1 MNPYVTSITA
11 KQRQRDLRSEAEMSR
26 RAQAAGAAEVD
37 APSPSSGVALRLR
50 QAIAGAWSL
59 AAVNEPAV
67 PRLHDY
73 PYTPSV

>member
-26 RAQAAGAAEVD
+26 RAQAAAELA

-50 QAIAGAWSL
+50 QTIAGAWSL

-67 PRLHDY
+67 PRLRDY
-73 PYTPSV
+73 PYTPSI

>member
-11 KQRQRDLRSEAEMSR
+11 KQRQRDLRSEAELSR
-26 RAQAAGAAEVD
+26 RAQAAAEVN
-37 APSPSSGVALRLR
+37 APSPSNRVALRLR

-59 AAVNEPAV
+59 AAVNEPAL

-73 PYTPSV
+73 PYTPSI

>member
-1 MNPYVTSITA
+1 MNPYVTSILV
-11 KQRQRDLRSEAEMSR
+11 KQRHGELLAEMSR
-26 RAQAAGAAEVD
+26 RAQEAAEVN
-37 APSPSSGVALRLR
+37 APSPSSRVALRLR

-59 AAVNEPAV
+59 AAATEPAL